1 MNSPIDQSASV
12 DAAAATVDAAAPKL
26 DFSVVIPAKN
36 ETDNIVTLV
45 REIAAA
51 VATAHRYEI
60 IVIDDGSTDDTA
72 KVLQALRRDSDIPL
86 RVLQHEHSLGQ
97 SAALRSGVR
106 AAGGDW
112 IVTMDGDGQNNP
124 KDIPLLLDAMIATE
138 QQPDLV
144 CGIRAVRKDN
154 VVKRVSSRIANA
166 VRGRLLRDGVT
177 DTGCGL
183 KLIRRATFL
192 ELPFFDHL
200 HRFLPALVMANE
212 GKIACVP
219 VSHRPRQAGKSN
231 YGTWDRL
238 IAGLV
243 DLAGV
248 LWLQR
253 RAKSL
258 KRVKE
263 LQ

>member
-1 MNSPIDQSASV
+1 MNSPTDRSV
-12 DAAAATVDAAAPKL
+12 LAGIATARADVEAPKV

-36 ETDNIVTLV
+36 EAENIVNLV
-45 REIAAA
+45 RETAAA
-51 VATAHRYEI
+51 VGTGNSYEI
-60 IVIDDGSTDDTA
+60 IVIDDGSSDDTA
-72 KVLQALRRDSDIPL
+72 KLLQALRSESDIPL

-106 AAGGDW
+106 AAYGDW
-112 IVTMDGDGQNNP
+112 IVTMDGDGQNDP
-124 KDIPLLLDAMIATE
+124 KDIPLLLDAMGAPK

-154 VVKRVSSRIANA
+154 LVKRVSSKIANA
-166 VRGRLLRDGVT
+166 IRGRLLADGVT

-183 KLIRRATFL
+183 KLIRRSTFL

-212 GKIACVP
+212 GLITCVP

-238 IAGLV
+238 VAGLV

-248 LWLQR
+248 LWLKR
-253 RAKSL
+253 RAKSH
-258 KRVKE
+258 KRVRE
-263 LQ
+263 LD